1 MMKSSQPRATAA
13 RKLALPEEVPAER
26 QRLAIEKA
34 AEGGQ
39 FSGLTID
46 RWKGSSFRSIWS
58 ATCSGSSTLAIA
70 GADSRSAGLA
80 VRASMAAYVPRLSG
94 GPNSSKTPLS
104 LAAGRSYS
112 LSVVLPSAKQR

>member
-1 MMKSSQPRATAA
+1 MKKSSQPRAAAA
-13 RKLALPEEVPAER
+13 RRLALLEEVPNER

-34 AEGGQ
+34 AKGGR

-46 RWKGSSFRSIWS
+46 RWKGSSSRSIWS
-58 ATCSGSSTLAIA
+58 ATCSGNSTSAIV

-80 VRASMAAYVPRLSG
+80 VRASMAAYVPRPSG

-112 LSVVLPSAKQR
+112 LSIVLPSATQR